1 MQRPG
6 RRKLDQQRHQDTPRE
21 PLQKKLFGKKRGRQK
36 LAVRRK
42 LGQASEPTPHAS
54 VSKRKRF
61 RFRAW
66 WLSLPLLF
74 WVGQCQYRS
83 LFTEP
88 QAVLV
93 LGGETSRE
101 QFAARFALEHP
112 ELPIWISSG
121 APQDYSEWVF
131 MQSGIN
137 LQRVT
142 LDYRA
147 VDTLT
152 NFTTLADDLKAKGIT
167 KIYLVTSD
175 YHMRRA
181 RMVGEIV
188 LGSRG
193 IALKSIPIPSQ
204 QEEEPLTK
212 ALLDSGRAIVWV
224 TTGYTGKEGK
234 MNPEES
240 NQSTESIPE

>member
-1 MQRPG
+1 MQRPA
-6 RRKLDQQRHQDTPRE
+6 RRKSDRQQRHDPSLGKPR
-21 PLQKKLFGKKRGRQK
+21 PPRGKQK
-36 LAVRRK
+36 LTQK
-42 LGQASEPTPHAS
+42 LTSGRDSSRSIAPDPGVAAKS
-54 VSKRKRF
+54 VAKRKRF
-61 RFRAW
+61 RFRVW
-66 WLSLPLLF
+66 WLSLLPLI
-74 WVGQCQYRS
+74 WVGQCQVRS
-83 LFTEP
+83 LFAEP

-112 ELPIWISSG
+112 DLPIWISSG

-131 MQSGIN
+131 MQSGIG
-137 LQRVT
+137 LERVT

-152 NFTTLADDLKAKGIT
+152 NFTTLADDLKAKGIQSV
-167 KIYLVTSD
+167 YLVTSD

-181 RMVGEIV
+181 KMVGEIV

-193 IALKSIPIPSQ
+193 IVLKTVEIPSD

-224 TTGYTGKEGK
+224 TTGYTGKEAK
-234 MNPEES
+234 LN
-240 NQSTESIPE
+240 NTESE